1 MKGKELRAVR
11 MLVADGADPPKLMA
25 GDAALE
31 ACREFFF
38 QSLKRSS
45 EVQRRHHFVAQQRA
59 LAPTSFAARPH
70 KI

>member
-31 ACREFFF
+31 AACREFF
-38 QSLKRSS
+38 LKIF
-45 EVQRRHHFVAQQRA
+45 E
-59 LAPTSFAARPH
+59 
-70 KI
+70 KIL